1 MSWISNVRPVTG
13 ADERRFPKRFLPRHV
28 ARQLKQTARRAS
40 ESARARA
47 PAVESPK
54 NKEKKRLKE
63 EKSKKRGS
71 SEASDPLTI
80 LVGVASPPPP
90 PLALAAPSLFR
101 CHGSRRMRRFA
112 MRRMRRIQNTRER
125 HNVTPGLLILCP
137 LPPPSSAPGRRRGR
151 ARALPTLL
159 PTKVNKTR
167 AFNSDPARSAA
178 AIKRRHGSRSFT
190 KAIQDTGAIRV

>member
-1 MSWISNVRPVTG
+1 MDIICANDGAWRDAERRERYIVVLDDDVSWISNVRPVTG

-137 LPPPSSAPGRRRGR
+137 LPPPPPPPAVGEGGR
-151 ARALPTLL
+151 ALFQLFFQR
-159 PTKVNKTR
+159 K
-167 AFNSDPARSAA
+167 
-178 AIKRRHGSRSFT
+178 
-190 KAIQDTGAIRV
+190 